1 MSGNGEGCQKDTQV
15 VKRARAQSIILT
27 TNEDAAS
34 IQLITSATKPALDDP
49 RPPGDKFANVDP
61 TQYEGTWTGKD
72 YQNQPITISIT
83 KVSGYRANVTFESSS
98 GLQFQRALITTKGT
112 FRIGNSQFK
121 LTGNGVAQINTIV
134 TDPTTGIQTDQQA
147 VLNRK
152 S

>member
-1 MSGNGEGCQKDTQV
+1 MSDIMSIL
-15 VKRARAQSIILT
+15 QSAY
-27 TNEDAAS
+27 AAAPQS
-34 IQLITSATKPALDDP
+34 LVS
-49 RPPGDKFANVDP
+49 PGDKFANVDP
-61 TQYEGTWTGKD
+61 TQYQGTWTGKD

-112 FRIGNSQFK
+112 FRIGDSQFK

-134 TDPTTGIQTDQQA
+134 TDPTTGIQTNQQA